1 MQFKTAK
8 WDELLSY
15 WDKAVTEH
23 PNDPD
28 LLDMDGMTV
37 TEVFEPYFRQMGLP
51 VLKIKRNGL
60 QYEIET
66 DRFLFD
72 EVKDKVNIIILSN
85 LHSKRTS
92 GFPKKFIRIQMACTI
107 GGSR

>member
-1 MQFKTAK
+1 M
-8 WDELLSY
+8 S
-15 WDKAVTEH
+15 EH

-60 QYEIET
+60 EYEIDT

-72 EVKDKVNIIILSN
+72 EVQDKVNIIILSN
-85 LHSKRTS
+85 LRSKRTS
-92 GFPKKFIRIQMACTI
+92 GFSKKFIRIQMACTI

>member
-1 MQFKTAK
+1 MKFKGDGPSKYSRVCFYRVFFSTKLSLQFKTAK

-51 VLKIKRNGL
+51 VLKIKKNGL
-60 QYEIET
+60 EYEIET

-72 EVKDKVNIIILSN
+72 EVKDKVSIII
-85 LHSKRTS
+85 
-92 GFPKKFIRIQMACTI
+92 
-107 GGSR
+107 